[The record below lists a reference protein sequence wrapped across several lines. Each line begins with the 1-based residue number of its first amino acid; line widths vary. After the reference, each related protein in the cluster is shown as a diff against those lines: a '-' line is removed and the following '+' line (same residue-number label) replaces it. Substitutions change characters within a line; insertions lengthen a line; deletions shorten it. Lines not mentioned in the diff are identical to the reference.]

1 MFLVIDLITI
11 SLNIQSFPGY
21 FTAMMQNLISRTHS
35 FLEISRSQ
43 LEQSTSIDWENWK
56 ISTKFNQK
64 IKQMQI
70 LLTCT
75 QPTIPPLAMFA
86 TSWSEKSHSLLW
98 DYKTEYL
105 IHLTEY
111 SDVLKVHIIVRWI
124 AQLIS
129 NNLFLSFILISLIF

>member
-21 FTAMMQNLISRTHS
+21 FTATMQNLTSRTHS

-43 LEQSTSIDWENWK
+43 LEQSTSIDWENLK

-64 IKQMQI
+64 IKQIQI

-98 DYKTEYL
+98 DSKTEYL

>member
-21 FTAMMQNLISRTHS
+21 FTAMMQNLTSRTHS